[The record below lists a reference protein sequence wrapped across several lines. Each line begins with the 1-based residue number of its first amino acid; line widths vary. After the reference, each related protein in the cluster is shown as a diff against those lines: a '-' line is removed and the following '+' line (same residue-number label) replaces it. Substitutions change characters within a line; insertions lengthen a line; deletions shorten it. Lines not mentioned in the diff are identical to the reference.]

1 MYAIRVRSI
10 QFAIYGKVQ
19 MIGHLLNW
27 MHVHMYNWYIK
38 YVLVHKRIIWKKCLS
53 VHQSLMCYL
62 LATFFSCILH
72 QNHLK
77 SCSNLTAILGQN
89 GWEFKSL
96 KQTIHL
102 TAEKKDIE

>member
-1 MYAIRVRSI
+1 
-10 QFAIYGKVQ
+10 

-27 MHVHMYNWYIK
+27 MHVH
-38 YVLVHKRIIWKKCLS
+38 VQLVHKIRFGTQTNYMNKVSFSTPISNTLPTCHL
-53 VHQSLMCYL
+53 
-62 LATFFSCILH
+62 FSCILH